1 MSAQTYDASDSD
13 HEVEPIVDENVD
25 ENVDEI
31 VDENV
36 DENAIVEM
44 VKERKVTYKSLV
56 ILLFKQNAG
65 LMRETLDQVKPKVVR
80 VVKNPLSPEKKAA
93 AKQARDI
100 RKEHF
105 DAFILTHTKD
115 EIAAEKK
122 RYTAELRK
130 NRRELKKRIA
140 DRKADD
146 LDLDEP
152 PGIAI

>member
-1 MSAQTYDASDSD
+1 
-13 HEVEPIVDENVD
+13 
-25 ENVDEI
+25 
-31 VDENV
+31 
-36 DENAIVEM
+36 M

-105 DAFILTHTKD
+105 DAFKLDHTED